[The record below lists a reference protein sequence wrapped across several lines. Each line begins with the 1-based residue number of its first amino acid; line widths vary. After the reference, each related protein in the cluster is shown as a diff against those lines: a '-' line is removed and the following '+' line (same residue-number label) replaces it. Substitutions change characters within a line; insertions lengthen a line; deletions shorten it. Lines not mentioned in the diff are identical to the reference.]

1 MFQGERRRSFETVVR
16 AHAADLY
23 RYGFWLCRDRFV
35 AEDLVQETFTRA
47 WKAWGDLKD
56 PQAAKAWLF
65 SILHREHARLYERKR
80 LDSEALDPDAEWAS
94 AEPAVESALS
104 TREALERLPP
114 AYREP
119 LLLQVLGGFAC
130 AEIAAALEISEA
142 AVLQRVSRA
151 RRAMRETLSQGD
163 ELWTQAK

>member
-1 MFQGERRRSFETVVR
+1 VFQGERRRSFETAVR
-16 AHAADLY
+16 AHAPDLY

-35 AEDLVQETFTRA
+35 AEDLVQETFARA
-47 WKAWGDLKD
+47 WKAWGDLRDDK
-56 PQAAKAWLF
+56 AVKAWLF

-80 LDSEALDPDAEWAS
+80 LETAELDPEAEWAA
-94 AEPAVESALS
+94 AEADVESALS
-104 TREALERLPP
+104 LRQALERLPL

-119 LLLQVLGGFAC
+119 LLMQVLGGFAC
-130 AEIAAALEISEA
+130 GEIAAALELTEA

-163 ELWTQAK
+163 ESWRQAK

>member
-1 MFQGERRRSFETVVR
+1 MVR

>member
-1 MFQGERRRSFETVVR
+1 VLQGERRRSFETAVR
-16 AHAADLY
+16 AHAPDLY

-35 AEDLVQETFTRA
+35 AEDLVQETFARA
-47 WKAWGDLKD
+47 WKAWGTLRDDK
-56 PQAAKAWLF
+56 AVKAWLF

-80 LDSEALDPDAEWAS
+80 LETAELDPEAEWAA
-94 AEPAVESALS
+94 AEAGVESALS
-104 TREALERLPP
+104 LRQALERLPL

-119 LLLQVLGGFAC
+119 LLMQVLGGFAC
-130 AEIAAALEISEA
+130 GEIAAALELTEA

-163 ELWTQAK
+163 ESWRRAK